1 MSHQNKLIYQYLQEG
16 DKLEQGDEY
25 SASIG
30 TWREVP
36 DFLIGDKI
44 PKSQSDTQ
52 WRRLVS
58 DKKLPEVKP
67 AEVQLPEV
75 NPPKAKKHWYSF
87 KK

>member
-1 MSHQNKLIYQYLQEG
+1 MSHQNKLIYQYLQDG

-25 SASIG
+25 AASTGI
-30 TWREVP
+30 WREVP

-52 WRRLVS
+52 WRRIIS
-58 DKKLPEVKP
+58 NKKPHEVKP
-67 AEVQLPEV
+67 VEVQLPEV
-75 NPPKAKKHWYSF
+75 TPPKAKKHWFSF